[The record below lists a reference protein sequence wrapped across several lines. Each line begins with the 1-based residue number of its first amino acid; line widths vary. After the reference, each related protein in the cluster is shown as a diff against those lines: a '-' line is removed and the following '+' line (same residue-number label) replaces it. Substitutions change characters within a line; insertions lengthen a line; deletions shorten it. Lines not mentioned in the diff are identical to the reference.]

1 MVPGKPEQI
10 LEVLKKLKQE
20 NPDLEA
26 LAVVSLDGLPISS
39 LLPEG
44 AEEDR
49 IAALSATILSLG
61 ERASEELK
69 KGKLEQAYVK
79 GNDGYI
85 LVTGIKDLAA
95 LLVVTDKAAKLG
107 MVMLSIKKGI
117 GEIEGIL

>member
-1 MVPGKPEQI
+1 MVSGKPAQI
-10 LEVLKKLKQE
+10 LEVLRKMKQE

-69 KGKLEQAYVK
+69 KGKLEQTYVK
-79 GNDGYI
+79 GTDGYI

-95 LLVVTDKAAKLG
+95 LLVVTNKNAKLG